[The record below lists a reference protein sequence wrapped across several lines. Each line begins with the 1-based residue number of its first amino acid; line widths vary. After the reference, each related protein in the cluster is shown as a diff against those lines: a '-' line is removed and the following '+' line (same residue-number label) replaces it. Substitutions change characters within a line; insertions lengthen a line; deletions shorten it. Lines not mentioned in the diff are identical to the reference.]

1 MALETPTGID
11 FGGEF
16 DFTNSLVIPDDC
28 SFSFG
33 NTVETSTRF
42 SKDYTRTSQTTTRCR
57 RPMART
63 FSISYTLARP
73 FDVDL
78 FEALAKTEDAV
89 GKLGTL
95 YYTGLDFG
103 KVIIT
108 SATFALEP
116 DIADGIS
123 SIGVSLEI
131 SAAIEPKK
139 PSKRLKPKT
148 YRG

>member
-1 MALETPTGID
+1 MALETSTGID

-16 DFTNSLVIPDDC
+16 DFTNSLPIPSDC
-28 SFSFG
+28 SFSVG
-33 NTVETSTRF
+33 QTIETSTRF
-42 SKDYTRTSQTTTRCR
+42 AKDYTRTSQTTTRCK

-63 FSISYTLARP
+63 FSLSYTLARP
-73 FDVDL
+73 FVTDL
-78 FEALAKTEDAV
+78 FEALAQTEDAV

-95 YYTGLDFG
+95 YYTGLSFG
-103 KVIIT
+103 QVIIT

-131 SAAIEPKK
+131 SAAIEPRK
-139 PSKRLKPKT
+139 PTKRLKPQT